1 MIDDGEERTR
11 RPTQKLRII
20 LYQCKYNFS
29 YVVGGCLVAFGRWR
43 EARGT
48 AGRPGRRW
56 KWPIS
61 TVLFWG
67 AWGHG
72 AKARGEGIIPN
83 MIHSKSNLVIVSANH
98 LGRSRRRA

>member
-1 MIDDGEERTR
+1 MTARSARDA
-11 RPTQKLRII
+11 PTLKLRII

-43 EARGT
+43 EALGT

-56 KWPIS
+56 EWARLS
-61 TVLFWG
+61 YFG
-67 AWGHG
+67 WGHG

-98 LGRSRRRA
+98 SGRSMWMG